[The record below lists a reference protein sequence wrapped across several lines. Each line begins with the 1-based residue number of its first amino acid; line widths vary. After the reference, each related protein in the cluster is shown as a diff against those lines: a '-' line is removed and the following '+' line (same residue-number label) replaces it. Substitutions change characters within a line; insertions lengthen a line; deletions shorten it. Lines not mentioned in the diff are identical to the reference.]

1 MLNEKNNEI
10 KDLISDL
17 INSPVEEEFCATE
30 ENIREYTE
38 EELEAIKAIKEE
50 AVAEYKAQK
59 AAEEA
64 ELAARKTETKKAMK

>member
-17 INSPVEEEFCATE
+17 INSPAEEEFCATE

-38 EELEAIKAIKEE
+38 EELEAI
-50 AVAEYKAQK
+50 
-59 AAEEA
+59 
-64 ELAARKTETKKAMK
+64 